1 MSEHYEAAD
10 MEPNKTIRIG
20 KLDSLNLDIE
30 DNERILIDGIGE
42 DGIYITI
49 DPE

>member
-1 MSEHYEAAD
+1 MSKHYGVLE
-10 MEPNKTIRIG
+10 MEPGRTIRIG
-20 KLDSLNLDIE
+20 ELDSLNLDIE
-30 DNERILIDGIGE
+30 DNDRVLIEGIGE